1 MLESVVPSFEELW
14 FRQMLLA
21 DEETMAYNHAWGG
34 SIPFPREDWEEW
46 YDRWV
51 LHPDGKRYYRYLKDG
66 DSFVGEAA
74 YHYDPGCDG
83 YVADIIIL
91 ASLRG
96 RGYGSRGLE
105 MLCSAA
111 RENGIT
117 VLYDDI
123 ASDNTAAAMFLKQG
137 FHEVYRTKEKILLRK
152 DLSGGKMELEILDMR
167 LSICKLGDV
176 SAIDTGI
183 GFCFIGITDQEIS
196 LVCRTEDVPENTAC
210 RDDGWRGLRIRGI
223 LDFSL
228 IGILSGISRILAENG
243 IGIFAV
249 STYNTDYILVKEDNF
264 EKALDVLASSGY
276 GIVPSGGM

>member
-1 MLESVVPSFEELW
+1 MLESVIPTLEEMW

-34 SIPFPREDWEEW
+34 TIPFPRQDWEEW
-46 YDRWV
+46 YKSWV
-51 LHPDGKRYYRYLKDG
+51 ADPEGKRYYRYLKDG

-91 ASLRG
+91 ASFRG
-96 RGYGSRGLE
+96 RGYGSRALE

-123 ASDNTAAAMFLKQG
+123 ASDNTAAAMFLRHG
-137 FHEVYRTKEKILLRK
+137 FREVYRTEEKILLRK
-152 DLSGGKMELEILDMR
+152 DLSEGKMELEKLDHR
-167 LSICKLGDV
+167 LSVVKLK
-176 SAIDTGI
+176 AIPETVTGTDI
-183 GFCFIGITDQEIS
+183 FFLAKTDQEIS
-196 LVCRTEDVPENTAC
+196 LVCRTEDVPENALG
-210 RDDGWRGLRIRGI
+210 RDDGWRGIRIRGI

-228 IGILSGISRILAENG
+228 IGILSGISGILAENR

-249 STYNTDYILVKEDNF
+249 STYNTDYILMKEGDF
-264 EKALDVLASSGY
+264 DRALSALSEAGY
-276 GIVPSGGM
+276 TVV